1 VIDQRLDVSDRV
13 LGPRGQAGP
22 GGRRPHLV
30 SGGRGQDRLA
40 DRGAVQRDGQP
51 DMGAHLVRLA
61 AIQLRYVH
69 HRVAAAHRQVHR
81 VAGRL
86 AQLPQVRARDLSQEG
101 GVVGAGGDRQQP
113 GTEQVAVLL
122 VIVRPPGLDQALQDP
137 VHGRGGQPGRP
148 GDPGHLALGGERLH
162 HRDDLPDG
170 VRGITHLAIH
180 PPSAPS
186 IS

>member
-1 VIDQRLDVSDRV
+1 VIGQRLDIGDRV

-22 GGRRPHLV
+22 GYRGPHLV
-30 SGGRGQDRLA
+30 DSGRGEDRLA
-40 DRGAVQRDGQP
+40 NRGAVQRDGQP
-51 DMGAHLVRLA
+51 GMGAHLVGLA
-61 AIQLRYVH
+61 AIQLRHVH
-69 HRVAAAHRQVHR
+69 HLVAAAHRQVHR
-81 VAGRL
+81 VAGRV
-86 AQLPQVRARDLSQEG
+86 AQLPQVRGRHLGQEG
-101 GVVGAGGDRQQP
+101 RVVGTGGNRQQP
-113 GTEQVAVLL
+113 GAEHVAVLL

-170 VRGITHLAIH
+170 IRGVSHLAIH

-186 IS
+186 TS

>member
-1 VIDQRLDVSDRV
+1 V

-22 GGRRPHLV
+22 GGHRPHLV
-30 SGGRGQDRLA
+30 DGSRGEDRLA
-40 DRGAVQRDGQP
+40 DRRAVQRDGQP
-51 DMGAHLVRLA
+51 DMGAHLIRLA
-61 AIQLRYVH
+61 AVQLRYVYH
-69 HRVAAAHRQVHR
+69 LVTAAHRQVYR
-81 VAGRL
+81 VAGRV
-86 AQLPQVRARDLSQEG
+86 AQFAQVRGRDLDQEG
-101 GVVGAGGDRQQP
+101 GVVGARGNRQQP
-113 GTEQVAVLL
+113 GAEHVAVLL

-137 VHGRGGQPGRP
+137 VHGRGGQSRRP

-170 VRGITHLAIH
+170 IRGVTHLAIH